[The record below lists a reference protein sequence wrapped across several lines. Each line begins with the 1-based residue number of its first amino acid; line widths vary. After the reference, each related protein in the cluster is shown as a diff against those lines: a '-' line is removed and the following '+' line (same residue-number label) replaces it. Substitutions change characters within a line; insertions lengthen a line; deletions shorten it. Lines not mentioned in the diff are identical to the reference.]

1 MKLKLKILITFK
13 NLSTDIPYVHLKE
26 KYERAVSANQQNV
39 EAICISSYS
48 KRLKEVNARYVNL
61 KFIDDKHFIFFSN
74 YESPKSRDFESHDQ
88 ITALFYWSSIDTQ
101 IRMKANIEKTSS
113 DYNQQY
119 FSPRDINKNALAISS
134 KQSEKI
140 DSYEDVQRNYKKS
153 LNNDDLSA
161 CPDYWGGFK
170 FKPYYFEFWEGHKSR
185 LNKREIF
192 QLDNNDWI
200 KYFLQP

>member
-1 MKLKLKILITFK
+1 MITFK
-13 NLSTDIPYVHLKE
+13 NLSNDIPYLLFKE
-26 KYERAVSANQQNV
+26 KYERAESASQKNA

-48 KRLKEVNARYVNL
+48 KNLKEVNARFVNL
-61 KFIDDKHFIFFSN
+61 KFVEDKHFIFFSN
-74 YESPKSRDFESHDQ
+74 YESPKSRDFESHAQ

-101 IRMKANIEKTSS
+101 IRMKANIEKTSN
-113 DYNQQY
+113 DYNQEY
-119 FSPRDINKNALAISS
+119 FTSRDIHKNALAISS
-134 KQSEKI
+134 KQSKKI

-153 LNNDDLSA
+153 LDDDDLSI
-161 CPDYWGGFK
+161 CPDHWGGFK

-192 QLDNNDWI
+192 KLDNHDWI